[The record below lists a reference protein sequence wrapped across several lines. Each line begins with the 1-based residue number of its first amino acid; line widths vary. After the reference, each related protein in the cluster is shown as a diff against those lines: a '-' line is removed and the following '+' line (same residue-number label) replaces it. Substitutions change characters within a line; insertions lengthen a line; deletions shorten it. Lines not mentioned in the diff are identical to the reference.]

1 MDGDRHIELYKIYLA
16 AFNARSLSGIKD
28 CLAPTCTVEFQGKQV
43 SKNREEMLPNYSAH
57 WKTLSSPI
65 DILEIKPIQ
74 GGVWT
79 LLRVHDEDRDIEVE
93 YYFNEE
99 GLQIK
104 HIIQGITPFEKTGST
119 SLGEP
124 QMNLVAGPRKEG
136 NKPRE

>member
-1 MDGDRHIELYKIYLA
+1 MDGDRQIEMYKIYLA

-43 SKNREEMLPNYSAH
+43 SNNREEMLPKYSAH

-65 DILEIKPIQ
+65 DILEIKPIE

-104 HIIQGITPFEKTGST
+104 HIIKGITPFEKTGST
-119 SLGEP
+119 SLAEP
-124 QMNLVAGPRKEG
+124 QRGSVAGPRKEG